1 MQKRILDFFKNDRSY
16 NGAIELYRQIGKR
29 MTLKRFLYLLPESE
43 MKDMLF
49 DELREM
55 AGISLLEFGNL
66 LMTPVVTPFVTST
79 ANEKIECSSEKRM
92 KVSSSTCPMDGVS
105 EEVSDVPLQP
115 APSICIEDEFPF
127 LCKADCPTDLHKL
140 ITAFLSVVVVYND
153 ASSLQGTV
161 PNGDQPQELTTNVGI
176 SFKNGTVE
184 PELNF
189 CKTNLQG
196 YINPTTVDFYKQI
209 QLLQPTTYLYLYNL
223 KKRLI
228 NNLSQNKLNLSKY
241 PTHSKTSKILQREK
255 QMKNELAL
263 VNYLLKP

>member
-1 MQKRILDFFKNDRSY
+1 
-16 NGAIELYRQIGKR
+16 
-29 MTLKRFLYLLPESE
+29 
-43 MKDMLF
+43 
-49 DELREM
+49 
-55 AGISLLEFGNL
+55 
-66 LMTPVVTPFVTST
+66 
-79 ANEKIECSSEKRM
+79 M
-92 KVSSSTCPMDGVS
+92 KVSSSTCPLDRVS

-115 APSICIEDEFPF
+115 AFSICIEDEFPF

-140 ITAFLSVVVVYND
+140 IADFLSVVVVYND
-153 ASSLQGTV
+153 AASLQGIV
-161 PNGDQPQELTTNVGI
+161 PNDDQPQESTTNVGNP
-176 SFKNGTVE
+176 FKNGKVE

-196 YINPTTVDFYKQI
+196 YINPTTDDFYQQI

-241 PTHSKTSKILQREK
+241 PSHPKTSKRLQRGK

-263 VNYLLKP
+263 VNHLLKP